1 VLPTPRDI
9 RDTEYARLKAV
20 LSQLKLGLD
29 TSARSIAQLRH
40 VVRKEEPKGHGQFDS
55 AYVQVRAC
63 EVALRKSILAASEA
77 SPETAA
83 AAQAQVAADYEAYAR
98 AVTVAEAT
106 ARASRTA
113 LATNSVAE

>member
-1 VLPTPRDI
+1 MPSPQEVRN
-9 RDTEYARLKAV
+9 TEFARLKAV
-20 LSQLKLGLD
+20 MSQLKLGLD
-29 TSARSIAQLRH
+29 TSSRSVMQLRH
-40 VVRKEEPKGHGQFDS
+40 IVRKEQPQGHGQFDS

-63 EVALRKSILAASEA
+63 EVALRRSILAASQA
-77 SPETAA
+77 APEDAA